1 MARAQLLD
9 HPSIPNTIKNNSHF
23 TNWQQISM
31 LTISSKN
38 IYTKLATVV
47 LLFTLRTTS
56 IASEMNPNQ
65 PLFFCTAAS
74 AAESAVATAA
84 SARV

>member
-23 TNWQQISM
+23 TNWQISM

-56 IASEMNPNQ
+56 MASEMNPNQ

>member
-1 MARAQLLD
+1 M
-9 HPSIPNTIKNNSHF
+9 
-23 TNWQQISM
+23 
-31 LTISSKN
+31 
-38 IYTKLATVV
+38 
-47 LLFTLRTTS
+47 
-56 IASEMNPNQ
+56 ASEMNPNQ

>member
-9 HPSIPNTIKNNSHF
+9 HPSIPNTIKNNFHF
-23 TNWQQISM
+23 TNWQISM

-56 IASEMNPNQ
+56 MASEMNPNQ